1 MSENMEL
8 EIDLDSETES
18 PIPDKKRSKK
28 IPTKNLDKDTHTM
41 VSEFQSENGGSHDTR
56 NLAIY
61 SQLNKYAPKEPIEV
75 ETGIFGLD
83 IVLGHLRKGDVVE
96 LSSEP
101 GVGKSTLMLQL
112 CKNIVTG
119 KFKPTYSDYPKV
131 VYIDT
136 EGGVDDNLLKAMGLY
151 EYKGNQLQ
159 IVTVPTYLALEE
171 LLQTIL
177 TSPEKFEAVIIDSI
191 TDIVPDEVFEKKLGE
206 IQIGLDAKYTDQ
218 FFKKFKPLFRKQGVL
233 LITINQLRNK
243 SKKVGYQMVF
253 EVDSAGGWSVQF
265 SPDVRLR
272 MQKGSAITQNVNN
285 TINGE
290 SEVKVGTESLIWAI
304 KNRKNNPDIKVP
316 IPLLFGKGVSDVLF
330 MKNILVK
337 KGYLKSAG
345 IKNTIDWK
353 DGSEPVVIN
362 YTKNLVS
369 YIKENLYSLKDKLI
383 ELNQWQ
389 LLSFIDTEAPI

>member
-1 MSENMEL
+1 MSENIEM
-8 EIDLDSETES
+8 DLDIQEGS
-18 PIPDKKRSKK
+18 PKTKKRNK
-28 IPTKNLDKDTHTM
+28 PVTKNIDDDTHNII
-41 VSEFQSENGGSHDTR
+41 SEIQSENSGSHDTR
-56 NLAIY
+56 NLSIY
-61 SQLNKYAPKEPIEV
+61 SELSKYSPKDPIEV

-83 IVLGHLRKGDVVE
+83 IVLGHLRKGDIVE
-96 LSSEP
+96 LSAEP

-119 KFKPTYSDYPKV
+119 LYKPTYSDFPKV

-136 EGGVDDNLLKAMGLY
+136 EGGVDDNLLHAMGLL

-159 IVTVPTYLALEE
+159 VLTVPTYLALEE
-171 LLQTIL
+171 LLNKIL
-177 TSPEKFEAVIIDSI
+177 SSNEKFEAVVIDSI

-218 FFKKFKPLFRKQGVL
+218 FFKKFKPLFRKSGVTL
-233 LITINQLRNK
+233 FTINQLRNK
-243 SKKVGYQMVF
+243 SKKVGYTMVF

-272 MQKGSAITQNVNN
+272 MQKGSAITQNVGN

-290 SEVKVGTESLIWAI
+290 SEVKIGTESLIWAI

-316 IPLLFGKGVSDVLF
+316 IPILFGKGVSNVLF

-337 KGYLKSAG
+337 KGYLKSVG
-345 IKNTIDWK
+345 IKNTFDWK
-353 DGSEPVVIN
+353 DGTEPVVIN
-362 YTKNLVS
+362 YNKQLIS
-369 YIKENLYSLKDKLI
+369 YIKDNIFFLKEKLV

-389 LLSFIDTEAPI
+389 LLSFIDTEVPY